1 MFCTAVSILSNCCI
15 SRSVFCDASRVLTW
29 ISSTKDES
37 SSGGMLSICKSVGNS
52 PLIIVAALKDLSN
65 AGDD

>member
-1 MFCTAVSILSNCCI
+1 M
-15 SRSVFCDASRVLTW
+15 
-29 ISSTKDES
+29 SSTKDES

-52 PLIIVAALKDLSN
+52 PLSLVAALKDLSN